1 MEFDKYINAKYRL
14 PQEFSETYSLN
25 NPFPHIVFEDFI
37 NEDLINDVNKEF
49 PDLLKLSNKL
59 NFKTQNEI
67 KLTSIGME
75 DLSPSAFKLISFLNS
90 DIFLIYLQ
98 KLTGI
103 KEKLFSDPYLLGGG
117 YHEIK
122 KGGFLDVHADFN
134 KYKDVNLDRR
144 INLLLYL
151 NHDWNVEWN
160 GNLGLYSKDDL
171 KNPKK
176 IIKPDFNRCVIF
188 TTTSNTY
195 HGHPEK
201 LRCPDGTSRKSIALY
216 YYSYGRPASEMAKTH
231 GTRFRNDKNFFKD
244 LIKDLLPP
252 IISRNVKKLLKKD

>member
-1 MEFDKYINAKYRL
+1 M
-14 PQEFSETYSLN
+14 
-25 NPFPHIVFEDFI
+25 
-37 NEDLINDVNKEF
+37 
-49 PDLLKLSNKL
+49 LKLSNKL

-160 GNLGLYSKDDL
+160 GNKVYAIEEIPVYNG
-171 KNPKK
+171 KK
-176 IIKPDFNRCVIF
+176 GGKFYYN
-188 TTTSNTY
+188 
-195 HGHPEK
+195 
-201 LRCPDGTSRKSIALY
+201 KSGNKVYI
-216 YYSYGRPASEMAKTH
+216 
-231 GTRFRNDKNFFKD
+231 
-244 LIKDLLPP
+244 
-252 IISRNVKKLLKKD
+252 

>member
-103 KEKLFSDPYLLGGG
+103 KEKLFSYFCL
-117 YHEIK
+117 
-122 KGGFLDVHADFN
+122 
-134 KYKDVNLDRR
+134 
-144 INLLLYL
+144 
-151 NHDWNVEWN
+151 
-160 GNLGLYSKDDL
+160 
-171 KNPKK
+171 
-176 IIKPDFNRCVIF
+176 
-188 TTTSNTY
+188 
-195 HGHPEK
+195 
-201 LRCPDGTSRKSIALY
+201 
-216 YYSYGRPASEMAKTH
+216 
-231 GTRFRNDKNFFKD
+231 
-244 LIKDLLPP
+244 
-252 IISRNVKKLLKKD
+252 